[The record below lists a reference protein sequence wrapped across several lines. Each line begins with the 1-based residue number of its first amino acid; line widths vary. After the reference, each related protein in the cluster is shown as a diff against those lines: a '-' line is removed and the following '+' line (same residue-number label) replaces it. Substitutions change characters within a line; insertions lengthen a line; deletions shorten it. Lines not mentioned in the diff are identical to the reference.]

1 MSVSLLPLRR
11 VASATPQQPV
21 CPYRLLLFFSGGC
34 NPSQPQER
42 EHRPHFAAHSLP
54 CRPTSH
60 HAIDRGKFR
69 VAKEQF
75 YFLKGNKMASTAVCE
90 ADEAKT
96 NTFADRL
103 VQILNDGALNLMI
116 GIGHRTRLFDV
127 LAGMPPSTFSQ
138 IARRAG
144 LNERYVR
151 EWLGAMV
158 TGRIV
163 NYDPQNQTYKL
174 PPEHAA
180 LLTRGAVPVNFA
192 IPMQWTAV
200 LGKVEDQVVNCFHNG
215 GGVHYH
221 EFHRFHEVM
230 ADESA
235 QTVVA
240 ALLDH
245 ILPLAPALKDCLE
258 RGIDVLDIGCGS
270 GRALCLLAAEF
281 PDSNFVG
288 YDLCDDAVA
297 AANAEANSRHLKNIR
312 FESRDVSQLT
322 GGEQFDLIT
331 AFDAIHDQAKPDVVL
346 RAIAASLRPGGTFL
360 MQDILASSHLEKNIE
375 NPIAAFLYT
384 ISTMHCMSV
393 SLAQGG
399 AGLGT
404 CWGRELAEQMLH
416 DAGFN
421 NVAVEKLP
429 HDDMNYYY
437 IATK

>member
-1 MSVSLLPLRR
+1 M
-11 VASATPQQPV
+11 
-21 CPYRLLLFFSGGC
+21 
-34 NPSQPQER
+34 
-42 EHRPHFAAHSLP
+42 
-54 CRPTSH
+54 
-60 HAIDRGKFR
+60 
-69 VAKEQF
+69 
-75 YFLKGNKMASTAVCE
+75 AVCE

-96 NTFADRL
+96 GAFADRL

-127 LAGMPPSTFSQ
+127 LAAMPPSTCAE
-138 IARRAG
+138 IATRAS

-163 NYDPQNQTYKL
+163 NYDPRNQTYEL
-174 PPEHAA
+174 PAEHAA

-192 IPMQWTAV
+192 IPMQWIAV
-200 LGKVEDQVVNCFHNG
+200 LGKVEDQIVNCFDHG

-240 ALLDH
+240 ALIDH
-245 ILPLAPALKDCLE
+245 ILPLSPALRDQLE

-297 AANAEANSRHLKNIR
+297 AARAEVERLRLKNIR
-312 FESRDVSQLT
+312 FESHDVSKLA
-322 GGEQFDLIT
+322 GEQFDLIT

-346 RAIAASLRPGGTFL
+346 RGIASALRPGGTFL

-375 NPIAAFLYT
+375 NPIGAFLYT

-416 DAGFN
+416 DAGFS
-421 NVAVEKLP
+421 NVVVQKLP

-437 IATK
+437 IARK